1 MGVEL
6 TSFLVMVQAQGNAA
20 FSAGKF
26 EEAIDLFTKGIE
38 IDGSNHVLYSNR
50 SASYASLGKYEEAL
64 EDGKQVVELKPDWGK
79 GYSRVGAALFGLKR
93 WKDAEEAYSKGLE
106 IDPENAQ
113 LKSGLEETKKAAEHK
128 AGGGGMFTQP
138 QVIGRLAT
146 DPRTRSLMG
155 QPDFMA
161 MLKAVD
167 ENPQNMQQYLQ
178 DERFQLAMQVGL
190 GLNFAM
196 PGKEGPGG
204 PKDPKEGDKDDFT
217 KNEGSTGAGVKE
229 DKEKE
234 DAAPM
239 EEDSPDAQAKKQA
252 YEEKDKGNSAYKD
265 KRFEEA
271 IEHYNKALELFDQ
284 DISFITNRAAVK
296 YETGDLEG
304 CIEDCEK
311 AIERGR
317 ELRTDY
323 KLIARAM
330 TRKGNALM
338 KMGKLE
344 EAISTYN
351 RSLTEHRNADT
362 LKRLNEAE
370 KALKD
375 KTESEYINMDL
386 CGEEKDKGNAA
397 FKEQKYPEAVKHY
410 TEAIKRGPP
419 SVNPEA
425 HKLFSNRAACY
436 TKLGAWNEGL
446 KDAEECIK
454 LAPEFAKGYSRKGHL
469 QYFMKEYSKAM
480 STYEEGLKHDPENAE
495 LKDGLSRCVQAINR
509 VRRSVVFLRDW
520 VVTCQGN
527 LSLLYLLQM
536 NRGEMSEEELKQRQE
551 RGMADP
557 EIQGILSDPIM
568 RQVLREMEENPASA
582 QKHLAHPEIAKKF
595 EKLVAAG
602 IVQVR

>member
-1 MGVEL
+1 
-6 TSFLVMVQAQGNAA
+6 
-20 FSAGKF
+20 
-26 EEAIDLFTKGIE
+26 
-38 IDGSNHVLYSNR
+38 
-50 SASYASLGKYEEAL
+50 
-64 EDGKQVVELKPDWGK
+64 
-79 GYSRVGAALFGLKR
+79 
-93 WKDAEEAYSKGLE
+93 
-106 IDPENAQ
+106 
-113 LKSGLEETKKAAEHK
+113 
-128 AGGGGMFTQP
+128 MFTQP

-155 QPDFMA
+155 QPDFMS

-196 PGKEGPGG
+196 PGKDWPDGAEE
-204 PKDPKEGDKDDFT
+204 PKQGAEKASSEKEASAVAGEKDDND
-217 KNEGSTGAGVKE
+217 KQDAGN
-229 DKEKE
+229 
-234 DAAPM
+234 ASSPM
-239 EEDSPDAQAKKQA
+239 EEDAPEADAKKQA
-252 YEEKDKGNSAYKD
+252 YEEKDKGNSAYKAKKFD
-265 KRFEEA
+265 EA
-271 IEHYNKALELFDQ
+271 IEHYNKALELFDE
-284 DISFITNRAAVK
+284 DVSFMTNRAAVK

-338 KMGKLE
+338 KMGELE
-344 EAISTYN
+344 EAILTYN

-375 KTESEYINMDL
+375 KSESDYINMDL
-386 CGEEKDKGNAA
+386 CGEEKEKGNAA
-397 FKEQKYPEAVKHY
+397 FKEQRYPEAVKHY

-454 LAPEFAKGYSRKGHL
+454 LAPEFTKGYSRKGHL

-509 VRRSVVFLRDW
+509 VRRDLLRWLIRDMSA
-520 VVTCQGN
+520 C
-527 LSLLYLLQM
+527 LILCIFLQM